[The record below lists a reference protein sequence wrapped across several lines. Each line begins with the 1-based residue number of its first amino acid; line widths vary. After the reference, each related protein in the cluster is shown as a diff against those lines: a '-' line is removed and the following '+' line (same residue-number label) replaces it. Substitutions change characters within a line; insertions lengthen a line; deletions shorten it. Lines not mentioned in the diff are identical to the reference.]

1 MQKLTLFEDIFDA
14 LEKGKLTTIRKGRR
28 DIALG
33 ELLFESVETKRQK
46 IVDVEM
52 VYYTRL
58 ENVNTEDLEND
69 GFKDHH
75 DMWKK
80 MQRFYPDIRL
90 DDEVTVVK
98 FNSKLLTH

>member
-1 MQKLTLFEDIFDA
+1 MQKLTLYEDIFDA

-28 DIALG
+28 NVELG
-33 ELLFESVETKRQK
+33 ELLFESTEKGRQK
-46 IVDVEM
+46 IVDVVM

-75 DMWKK
+75 DMWVK
-80 MQRFYPDIRL
+80 MQRFYPDIGL

-98 FNSKLLTH
+98 FNC